1 MRSRRSLKPKGMISL
16 ADSKTVVSSVLAIV
30 ATVSFVGTIYMLH
43 QHEVHPSARDIV
55 MVLCGV
61 MAGIVK
67 DVYGYYFGSSA
78 EEKKPEV

>member
-1 MRSRRSLKPKGMISL
+1 MISR
-16 ADSKTVVSSVLAIV
+16 ADSKTVISSALAII

-78 EEKKPEV
+78 EGEKSAK

>member
-1 MRSRRSLKPKGMISL
+1 MISR
-16 ADSKTVVSSVLAIV
+16 ADSKTVISSALAII

-43 QHEVHPSARDIV
+43 QHEVHPSARDID

-61 MAGIVK
+61 MAGIVN

-78 EEKKPEV
+78 EGEKPKQ

>member
-1 MRSRRSLKPKGMISL
+1 MTDSKIIVSSSL
-16 ADSKTVVSSVLAIV
+16 AII
-30 ATVSFVGTIYMLH
+30 ATISFVGTIYMLH
-43 QHEVHPSARDIV
+43 QHEVHPSSRDIV

-78 EEKKPEV
+78 EGGKSEG

>member
-1 MRSRRSLKPKGMISL
+1 
-16 ADSKTVVSSVLAIV
+16 
-30 ATVSFVGTIYMLH
+30 MLH

-78 EEKKPEV
+78 EGDKTKQ

>member
-1 MRSRRSLKPKGMISL
+1 MISL

-67 DVYGYYFGSSA
+67 YVYGYYFGSSA
-78 EEKKPEV
+78 EGEKTPK

>member
-1 MRSRRSLKPKGMISL
+1 MISL
-16 ADSKTVVSSVLAIV
+16 SDTKAIVSSILAIA

-67 DVYGYYFGSSA
+67 DVYVYYFGSSA
-78 EEKKPEV
+78 EEKKPEG

>member
-1 MRSRRSLKPKGMISL
+1 MG
-16 ADSKTVVSSVLAIV
+16 
-30 ATVSFVGTIYMLH
+30 SFVGTIYMLH

-78 EEKKPEV
+78 EEKKPEG

>member
-1 MRSRRSLKPKGMISL
+1 MISL
-16 ADSKTVVSSVLAIV
+16 SDTKANVISILAIA

-78 EEKKPEV
+78 EEKKPEG

>member
-1 MRSRRSLKPKGMISL
+1 MISR
-16 ADSKTVVSSVLAIV
+16 ADSKTVISSALAII

-43 QHEVHPSARDIV
+43 QHEVQPSARDIV

-78 EEKKPEV
+78 EGEKPKQ

>member
-1 MRSRRSLKPKGMISL
+1 MISL
-16 ADSKTVVSSVLAIV
+16 SATKAIVSSILAIA

-78 EEKKPEV
+78 EEKKPEG

>member
-1 MRSRRSLKPKGMISL
+1 MISL
-16 ADSKTVVSSVLAIV
+16 SDTKAIVSSILAIA
-30 ATVSFVGTIYMLH
+30 ATVSIVGTIYMLH
-43 QHEVHPSARDIV
+43 QHEVHPSARDID

-78 EEKKPEV
+78 EEKKPEG

>member
-1 MRSRRSLKPKGMISL
+1 MISL
-16 ADSKTVVSSVLAIV
+16 SDTKAIVSSILAIA

-67 DVYGYYFGSSA
+67 DGYGYYFGSSA
-78 EEKKPEV
+78 EEKKPEG

>member
-1 MRSRRSLKPKGMISL
+1 MISL
-16 ADSKTVVSSVLAIV
+16 SDTKANVISILAIA
-30 ATVSFVGTIYMLH
+30 ATVAFVGTIYMLH

-78 EEKKPEV
+78 EEKKPEG

>member
-1 MRSRRSLKPKGMISL
+1 MISL

-78 EEKKPEV
+78 EEKKPAG